1 MTNERQTS
9 IKLCLKL
16 LLKKYLK
23 KWKKRLFVHLK
34 FFSKE
39 YFESSFKII
48 LGVFYVQNFWDTDLF
63 SDVSLYKTIFFF
75 CCSGLSGWEGY
86 LV

>member
-1 MTNERQTS
+1 MFKAF
-9 IKLCLKL
+9 IKKTF
-16 LLKKYLK
+16 K
-23 KWKKRLFVHLK
+23 KWKKRLFVHFK

-48 LGVFYVQNFWDTDLF
+48 LGLFYVLMFWDTDLL
-63 SDVSLYKTIFFF
+63 SDVSLYKTTFF
-75 CCSGLSGWEGY
+75 CCSGLSGWEGC

>member
-1 MTNERQTS
+1 MTNEIQTS

-16 LLKKYLK
+16 LLKKK
-23 KWKKRLFVHLK
+23 QKNGKKRLFVHLK

-48 LGVFYVQNFWDTDLF
+48 LGVFYVENFWDTELF
-63 SDVSLYKTIFFF
+63 SDVSLYKTTFF
-75 CCSGLSGWEGY
+75 CCSGLSGWEGC

>member
-1 MTNERQTS
+1 MTNEIQTS
-9 IKLCLKL
+9 IKLCLKFL
-16 LLKKYLK
+16 IKTFKK

-48 LGVFYVQNFWDTDLF
+48 LGVFYV
-63 SDVSLYKTIFFF
+63 
-75 CCSGLSGWEGY
+75 
-86 LV
+86 